1 MSRNKKGKRKENE
14 EEKPHYGY
22 YALTIF
28 VSLAAII
35 LIAGAAGYVFV
46 SRIIGIIIAGF
57 GLYLLATYIISLY
70 WLKQSE
76 SFDFTNVLQFR
87 GDEQVLDVGCGLGK
101 VTVGAAKQL
110 TEGTVTG
117 IDIWNTV
124 EIPGNSP
131 EIAYKNAEIEGVRD
145 RVEFK
150 SGDVLN
156 LEFED
161 NTFDVVTS
169 SSVLNNLPGD
179 EKKLKAL
186 REIHMVLKPGGIFFL
201 LEPLRDVR
209 GFIIFSPLAFW
220 QLQTKEKWIAL
231 LEKTGFVNL
240 QYQYKGAGY
249 FIVEKP

>member
-1 MSRNKKGKRKENE
+1 MSRKKGKRKEN

-28 VSLAAII
+28 LGLAAII
-35 LIAGAAGYVFV
+35 LVAGAAGYVFV
-46 SRIIGIIIAGF
+46 SRVIGIIIAGF

-117 IDIWNTV
+117 IDVWNTV

-179 EKKLKAL
+179 EKKSKAL
-186 REIHMVLKPGGIFFL
+186 REIYRVLKPGGIFFL

-231 LEKTGFVNL
+231 LKKTEFVNL
-240 QYQYKGAGY
+240 QYQYKGAGH
-249 FIVEKP
+249 FIVEKL